1 MRIAVTSMGDDL
13 EAQVDPRFGRAQS
26 LLIVDTD
33 TMEFEAVANP
43 NVAAG
48 GGAGVQT
55 AQMVAAKQVEAV
67 VTGNAGPNA
76 YQTLSAAGVKVY
88 TGATGSVRQAIE
100 AFVRGELQEV
110 SGPSVGSH
118 FGAGGAVG

>member
-1 MRIAVTSMGDDL
+1 MKIAITSAGSNL
-13 EAQVDPRFGRAQS
+13 EAQVDPRFGRCQY
-26 LLIVDTD
+26 LLFVDT
-33 TMEFEAVANP
+33 ESLQFEAVRNP

-88 TGATGSVRQAIE
+88 TGATGTVRQAIE
-100 AFVRGELQEV
+100 AFGRGELQEAA
-110 SGPSVGSH
+110 GPSVGSH